1 MSKTDEII
9 AKYQTLY
16 HHYSSHAHTQRTL
29 ANRWSWARVFIF
41 VFFVGI
47 SIYLYLFSY
56 IFGNIS
62 LGIGVILFA
71 LSIKK
76 HASVLEKLHIL
87 ENLVFINQ
95 QELRV
100 LEGDFSQGKKG
111 ENYIEPDHFFANDLD
126 LFGEKSFFQF
136 ANRCV
141 THTGETILA
150 DNLKNPLFSIQNIQE
165 KQNAIKILEKLLDF
179 RQKFQAKGKLY
190 IEKENDF
197 SHFKKWLDIPKTLLP
212 KKYVP
217 FILWFNP
224 TISVILLILWNL
236 SYIPFGVVG
245 LWGIVN
251 MGLVFTQLA
260 TIRERTDSIDNLK
273 KFLKKHIHLF
283 EVSSEYVDILK
294 DDKNISHTNLT
305 SFVETINDFKGKKI
319 IEKLSTFADY
329 SDNGV
334 SLFGLIFNA
343 TFLWNWQILYRLEQ
357 HLSIYQ
363 NKILILFEELQKI
376 DVLHTWA
383 NLAYNNPDSYTFPTI
398 SNKDFVLIGENVAH
412 PLLPPKERI
421 GNPVFFD
428 NAGQLSVI
436 TGANMAGKS
445 TYLRS
450 VTLNLLLAMQG
461 SVVCAK
467 KFEFTPIMI
476 YTSMRT
482 KDSLASRESFF
493 YAEIKRLKQLLD
505 RLAENQKI
513 FVVLD
518 EILKGTN
525 SADQHSGAKALLT
538 QLVKKNAVG
547 LIATHDL
554 RLGEWAKNYPQHF
567 KNQCFE
573 IHINE
578 NHLQFTYQLQNGI
591 NQNLNATFLLKQMG
605 IVEVEMNEKNNL

>member
-1 MSKTDEII
+1 MPKTAEII
-9 AKYQTLY
+9 AQYQNLLHQY
-16 HHYSSHAHTQRTL
+16 FSEIQIQKAI
-29 ANRWSWARVFIF
+29 ANRWSWTRVF
-41 VFFVGI
+41 VFLFFLI
-47 SIYLYLFSY
+47 IAIYIYFFSA
-56 IFGNIS
+56 FWGNITAA
-62 LGIGVILFA
+62 IGVILFV
-71 LSIKK
+71 LSVKK
-76 HASVLEKLHIL
+76 HALVLEKLHIL
-87 ENLVFINQ
+87 ENLAYINQ
-95 QELRV
+95 KELDV
-100 LEGDFSQGKKG
+100 LLEGNFSSGKTG
-111 ENYIEPDHFFANDLD
+111 EVYIEPDHFFANDLD

-150 DNLKNPLFSIQNIQE
+150 DNLKNPLFVHKNIQE
-165 KQNAIKILEKLLDF
+165 KQNAIKVLENLLDF
-179 RQKFQAKGKLY
+179 RQKFQAKGMLY
-190 IEKENDF
+190 VEKENDF
-197 SHFKKWLDIPKTLLP
+197 SHFKNWLQIPKTLIQ

-217 FILWFNP
+217 FVLWFNP
-224 TISVILLILWNL
+224 IISLILVTLWVV

-245 LWGIVN
+245 LWAILN

-260 TIRERTDSIDNLK
+260 SIQQRADGIDSLK
-273 KFLKKHIHLF
+273 KFLKKYIYLF
-283 EVSSEYVDILK
+283 EVSSQHIENIK
-294 DDKNISHTNLT
+294 QNKNITATNLNT
-305 SFVETINDFKGKKI
+305 FVEIIDYFKDKKI
-319 IEKLSTFADY
+319 VEKLLTFADN
-329 SDNGV
+329 SHNGLG
-334 SLFGLIFNA
+334 LFGLLANA
-343 TFLWNWQILYRLEQ
+343 LILWNWQILFRLEK

-363 NKILILFEELQKI
+363 DKILILLEEIQKI
-376 DVLHTWA
+376 DVLNTWA
-383 NLAYNNPDSYTFPTI
+383 NLAYNNPETYTFPTI
-398 SNKDFVLIGENVAH
+398 SDKNFVLIGENIAH

-428 NAGQLSVI
+428 NEGQLAVI

-450 VTLNLLLAMQG
+450 ITLNLLLAMQG

-467 KFEFTPIMI
+467 KFECTPIMI

-605 IVEVEMNEKNNL
+605 IIEIDMNEKK